1 MLICCVRRHD
11 RQSEVGVELMRIA
24 LIAKPR
30 HANTGVGRY
39 VIELERELGA
49 QGHQITLVHPIVPC
63 PAWVVRG
70 VRRWSLCTN
79 YLTKRFAS

>member
-1 MLICCVRRHD
+1 
-11 RQSEVGVELMRIA
+11 MRIA

-79 YLTKRFAS
+79 YLTKRFAY